1 VSRARADR
9 DRWTIAVAA
18 YPPGWLG
25 SWEEYERKLGTWV
38 AEAAEQAE
46 LLVFPEYAAMEL
58 ASLAGADACR
68 DLQRSLAAVGGQIAA
83 VDALHA
89 SLASAF
95 GVHICA
101 ASQPVAVAGRWV
113 NRARL
118 FGPNGLIGVQD
129 KRVMTRFE
137 REHWSVSG
145 GGPLRLFDLEL
156 GRVGIL
162 ICYDIEFPLLARALV
177 EQGVEVLL
185 VPSCTDTLAG
195 HWRVRVGAMARA
207 LEGQCLVA
215 QAVTV
220 GALPWLAAIDSNVGA
235 AAVYAPPDCG
245 FPSHGVLARGVM
257 NQPGWVY
264 AEVDRAA
271 IRRVRAEGDV
281 LNCRHWVEQEGCA
294 VESADTE
301 VVSAAAALAPALEG
315 ALG

>member
-1 VSRARADR
+1 VSQARGER
-9 DRWTIAVAA
+9 RRWTVAVAA

-25 SWEEYERKLGTWV
+25 SWEEYACKLGAWV
-38 AEAAEQAE
+38 AEAAEQAD

-58 ASLAGADACR
+58 ASLAGAD
-68 DLQRSLAAVGGQIAA
+68 DV
-83 VDALHA
+83 
-89 SLASAF
+89 
-95 GVHICA
+95 
-101 ASQPVAVAGRWV
+101 
-113 NRARL
+113 
-118 FGPNGLIGVQD
+118 
-129 KRVMTRFE
+129 
-137 REHWSVSG
+137 
-145 GGPLRLFDLEL
+145 
-156 GRVGIL
+156 
-162 ICYDIEFPLLARALV
+162 EFPLLARALV

-220 GALPWLAAIDSNVGA
+220 GALPWLPAIDSNVGA

-245 FPSHGVLARGVM
+245 FPSHGVLARGVL

-281 LNCRHWVEQEGCA
+281 LNHRHWMEQAGCVVETAG
-294 VESADTE
+294 TE
-301 VVSAAAALAPALEG
+301 VASAAAMHAPALEG
-315 ALG
+315 ALQ